1 MKAKLNAKQ
10 MALREACIKESRGYF
25 EKEWSKPGIAE
36 GMKQFRQ
43 EYAMNVAMH
52 QAKMESGLSQT
63 AIAERM
69 GIPRPNVSRIEHSRS
84 VSFDTFCAYLKACG
98 FAFSF
103 TLMPSS

>member
-1 MKAKLNAKQ
+1 MKKKLTAEQ
-10 MALREACIKESRGYF
+10 LALREKCIRDSRDYF
-25 EKEWSKPGIAE
+25 AKEWSKPGFASKME
-36 GMKQFRQ
+36 DFRQ
-43 EYAMNVAMH
+43 VYAMNVAMY
-52 QAKMESGLSQT
+52 QAKKQSGLTQT

-103 TLMPSS
+103 TLMPST